1 MNKKNNITSY
11 LLRGRNWD
19 ICIYLYIYIYIYI
32 YIFFFFFFSKIRL
45 KKIVVHEGIITIK
58 YEVPC
63 ISYNIGI
70 ISND

>member
-11 LLRGRNWD
+11 LLRGWNWD
-19 ICIYLYIYIYIYI
+19 ICIYLYIYI
-32 YIFFFFFFSKIRL
+32 FFFFSSKIRL

>member
-11 LLRGRNWD
+11 LRRGWNWD
-19 ICIYLYIYIYIYI
+19 ICIY
-32 YIFFFFFFSKIRL
+32 IFFSSKIRL
-45 KKIVVHEGIITIK
+45 KKTVVHEGIITIK

>member
-11 LLRGRNWD
+11 LRRGWNWD
-19 ICIYLYIYIYIYI
+19 MCN
-32 YIFFFFFFSKIRL
+32 IFFSSKIRL